1 MLLSNK
7 ERRIYMNDTI
17 AAISTALGVGAISI
31 IRVSGSE
38 AIKIVNSIFKGKDL
52 TKVNTHT
59 INYGHIIDENK
70 IIDEVLISV
79 MKAPKTFTCENII
92 EINCHGGIATTKKI
106 LELLLLKG
114 CRLAE
119 PGEFTKRAFLN
130 GRIDLIKA
138 EAVGDLLNSETDKS
152 RKLSINGLTGNITQM
167 INEIRKKLV
176 SISANIEVNIDYPE
190 YEDAI
195 VLTNTL
201 IKPKII
207 SIKDDLE
214 KLLKE
219 SQDGKIIKNGIDVA
233 IVGKPNV
240 GKSSLLNT
248 LLEEEKAIVTNVA
261 GTTRDIVEGK
271 IVLNGIVLNLVDTAG
286 IRNTDDIVEQ
296 IGVNKSKEII
306 EKSNLVILVLNNNE
320 KISTEE
326 IELIN
331 KLTNKNLI
339 VYINKNDLESKID
352 LSKINCKNIVKGN
365 TKNYKNLNELK
376 SKIVEMFNLEKLENN
391 NANYLSNS
399 RQISIV
405 KKAIL
410 SLENCLSEIDN
421 NIEIDLL
428 SIDIKE
434 CYDLLGEIIGET
446 YKDELL
452 DEIFANFCLG
462 K

>member
-1 MLLSNK
+1 MF
-7 ERRIYMNDTI
+7 DTI
-17 AAISTALGVGAISI
+17 CAISTTLGVGAISI
-31 IRVSGSE
+31 IRLSGEKSIE
-38 AIKIVNSIFKGKDL
+38 IANKIFKGKDL
-52 TKVNTHT
+52 TKVDSHT
-59 INYGHIIDENK
+59 INYGYIIDGTE
-70 IIDEVLISV
+70 IIDEVLVSI
-79 MKAPKTFTCENII
+79 MKAPKTYTKEDVV
-92 EINCHGGIATTKKI
+92 EINCHGGIATTNKI
-106 LELLLLKG
+106 LEILLLNG

-119 PGEFTKRAFLN
+119 PGEFTKRAFIN
-130 GRIDLIKA
+130 GRIDLIEA

-271 IVLNGIVLNLVDTAG
+271 IVLNGIVLNLIDTAG